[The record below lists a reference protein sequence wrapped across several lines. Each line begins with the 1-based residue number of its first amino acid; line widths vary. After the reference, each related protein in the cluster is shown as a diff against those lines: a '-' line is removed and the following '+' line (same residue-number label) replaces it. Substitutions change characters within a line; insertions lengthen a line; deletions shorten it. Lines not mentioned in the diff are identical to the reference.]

1 MIVAHLDRTRQDEHQ
16 YSQNCKL
23 LTIDRRASTILVMAT
38 ELEILKSQSLTTLL
52 KAEIE
57 RLILTGSFAAGE
69 RINEN
74 ALATR
79 FGVSRGPVR
88 EACRALAELGLVELI
103 PNRGMFIRRI
113 ALREAEQLYD
123 LRAGMFGLAARLL
136 ARSVTDQQ
144 LGDME
149 ALLDR
154 MDAADQA
161 LDDYYPLNLRLHDL
175 IIEFTGNE
183 RLIAAYRQLV
193 KELHLFRA
201 RGLVQG
207 GGLAVSNA
215 EHRAIVAALRARDPL
230 AAFEAAYRHV
240 ENGKSRMLAVLEG

>member
-1 MIVAHLDRTRQDEHQ
+1 
-16 YSQNCKL
+16 
-23 LTIDRRASTILVMAT
+23 MAT
-38 ELEILKSQSLTTLL
+38 ELEILKSHSLTTLL

-57 RLILTGSFAAGE
+57 RLILGGDFAAGE

-74 ALATR
+74 ALAAR

-88 EACRALAELGLVELI
+88 EAFRALAELGLVELV
-103 PNRGMFIRRI
+103 PNRGVFIRRI
-113 ALREAEQLYD
+113 ELREAEELYD
-123 LRAGMFGLAARLL
+123 LRAGLFGLAARLL
-136 ARSVTDQQ
+136 ARIATEEQ
-144 LGDME
+144 LGEME
-149 ALLDR
+149 GLLDR
-154 MDAADQA
+154 MDAAAQA

-175 IIEFTGNE
+175 IIESTGNE
-183 RLIAAYRQLV
+183 RLITAYRQLV

-215 EHRAIVAALRARDPL
+215 EHRDIVVALRARDPL

-240 ENGKSRMLAVLEG
+240 ENGKRRMLAVLEG

>member
-1 MIVAHLDRTRQDEHQ
+1 
-16 YSQNCKL
+16 
-23 LTIDRRASTILVMAT
+23 MAA
-38 ELEILKSQSLTTLL
+38 ELEILKSQSLTSLL

-57 RLILTGSFAAGE
+57 RMILDGSFGAGE

-74 ALATR
+74 ALAAR

-88 EACRALAELGLVELI
+88 EACRALAELGFVELI
-103 PNRGMFIRRI
+103 PNRGVFIRRI
-113 ALREAEQLYD
+113 DRREAEQLYD
-123 LRAGMFGLAARLL
+123 VRAGLTGLTARLL
-136 ARSVTDQQ
+136 AKTITESQ
-144 LGDME
+144 LATLD

-154 MDAADQA
+154 MDETALS
-161 LDDYYPLNLRLHDL
+161 LDDYYPLNLQFHDCMV
-175 IIEFTGNE
+175 EFTSNE

-215 EHRAIVAALRARDPL
+215 EHRDIVAAMRARD
-230 AAFEAAYRHV
+230 AVGAFETAYRHV
-240 ENGKSRMLAVLEG
+240 ESGKARMLAALEG

>member
-1 MIVAHLDRTRQDEHQ
+1 MAAPD
-16 YSQNCKL
+16 CKL
-23 LTIDRRASTILVMAT
+23 LTIDSVPSTIRAMAT

-57 RLILTGSFAAGE
+57 RMILDGSFGAGE

-74 ALATR
+74 ALAAR

-88 EACRALAELGLVELI
+88 EACRALAELGFVELI
-103 PNRGMFIRRI
+103 PNRGVFIRRI
-113 ALREAEQLYD
+113 DRREAEQLYD
-123 LRAGMFGLAARLL
+123 VRAGLTGLAARLL
-136 ARSVTDQQ
+136 AKTVTNEQ
-144 LGDME
+144 LAKLD

-154 MDAADQA
+154 MDAAGLS
-161 LDDYYPLNLRLHDL
+161 LDDYYPLNLQFHDGMV
-175 IIEFTGNE
+175 EFTGNE

-215 EHRAIVAALRARDPL
+215 EHRDMVEAIRARD
-230 AAFEAAYRHV
+230 AVHAFEIAYSHV
-240 ENGKSRMLAVLEG
+240 ENGKARMLAALEG

>member
-1 MIVAHLDRTRQDEHQ
+1 
-16 YSQNCKL
+16 
-23 LTIDRRASTILVMAT
+23 MAT
-38 ELEILKSQSLTTLL
+38 ELEILKSQSLTSLL

-57 RLILTGSFAAGE
+57 GMILDGSFTAGE

-74 ALATR
+74 ALAVR

-103 PNRGMFIRRI
+103 PNRGVFIRRI
-113 ALREAEQLYD
+113 EQREAEQLYD
-123 LRAGMFGLAARLL
+123 VRAGLFGLAARLL
-136 ARSVTDQQ
+136 ARSVTKAQ
-144 LGDME
+144 LAELDS
-149 ALLDR
+149 LLDR
-154 MDAADQA
+154 MDAAAQS
-161 LDDYYPLNLRLHDL
+161 LDDYYPLNLQLHDR

-183 RLIAAYRQLV
+183 RLITAYRQLV

-215 EHRAIVAALRARDPL
+215 EHRDIVEALRARDPL
-230 AAFEAAYRHV
+230 RAFEEAFRHV
-240 ENGKSRMLAVLEG
+240 ECGKGRMVSAVEG

>member
-1 MIVAHLDRTRQDEHQ
+1 
-16 YSQNCKL
+16 
-23 LTIDRRASTILVMAT
+23 MAT

-57 RLILTGSFAAGE
+57 RMILDGSFGAGE

-74 ALATR
+74 ALAAR

-88 EACRALAELGLVELI
+88 EACRALAELGFVELI
-103 PNRGMFIRRI
+103 PNRGVFIRRI
-113 ALREAEQLYD
+113 DRREAEQLYD
-123 LRAGMFGLAARLL
+123 VRAGLTGLAARLL
-136 ARSVTDQQ
+136 AKTVTEAQ
-144 LGDME
+144 LATLDS
-149 ALLDR
+149 LLDR
-154 MDAADQA
+154 MDAAGLS
-161 LDDYYPLNLRLHDL
+161 LDDYYPLNLQFHDGMV
-175 IIEFTGNE
+175 EFTGNE

-215 EHRAIVAALRARDPL
+215 EHRDMVAAIRARDPVR
-230 AAFEAAYRHV
+230 AFEVAYSHV
-240 ENGKSRMLAVLEG
+240 ESGKARMLAALEG

>member
-1 MIVAHLDRTRQDEHQ
+1 
-16 YSQNCKL
+16 
-23 LTIDRRASTILVMAT
+23 MAT
-38 ELEILKSQSLTTLL
+38 ELEILKSHSLTTLL

-57 RLILTGSFAAGE
+57 RLILGGDFAAGE

-74 ALATR
+74 ALAAR

-88 EACRALAELGLVELI
+88 EAFRALAELGLVELV
-103 PNRGMFIRRI
+103 PNRGVFIRRI
-113 ALREAEQLYD
+113 ELREAEELYD
-123 LRAGMFGLAARLL
+123 LRAGLFGLAARLL
-136 ARSVTDQQ
+136 ARIATEEQ
-144 LGDME
+144 LGEME
-149 ALLDR
+149 GLLDR
-154 MDAADQA
+154 MDATAQA

-175 IIEFTGNE
+175 IIESTGNE
-183 RLIAAYRQLV
+183 RLITAYRQLV

-215 EHRAIVAALRARDPL
+215 EHRDIVAALRARDPL

-240 ENGKSRMLAVLEG
+240 ENGKRRMLAVLEG

>member
-1 MIVAHLDRTRQDEHQ
+1 
-16 YSQNCKL
+16 
-23 LTIDRRASTILVMAT
+23 MAT
-38 ELEILKSQSLTTLL
+38 ELEILKSHSLTTLL

-57 RLILTGSFAAGE
+57 RLILGGDFAAGE

-74 ALATR
+74 ALAAR

-88 EACRALAELGLVELI
+88 EAFRALAELGLVELV
-103 PNRGMFIRRI
+103 PNRGVFIRRI
-113 ALREAEQLYD
+113 ELREAEELYD
-123 LRAGMFGLAARLL
+123 LRAGLFGLAARLL
-136 ARSVTDQQ
+136 ARIATEEQ
-144 LGDME
+144 LGEME
-149 ALLDR
+149 GLLDR
-154 MDAADQA
+154 MDETAQA

-175 IIEFTGNE
+175 IIESTGNE
-183 RLIAAYRQLV
+183 RLITAYRQLV

-215 EHRAIVAALRARDPL
+215 EHRDIVAALRARDPL

-240 ENGKSRMLAVLEG
+240 ENGKRRMLAVLEG

>member
-1 MIVAHLDRTRQDEHQ
+1 
-16 YSQNCKL
+16 
-23 LTIDRRASTILVMAT
+23 MAT
-38 ELEILKSQSLTTLL
+38 ELEILKSRSLTSLL
-52 KAEIE
+52 KGEIE
-57 RLILTGSFAAGE
+57 RMILEGGFAAGE

-74 ALATR
+74 ALALR

-103 PNRGMFIRRI
+103 PNRGVFIRRI
-113 ALREAEQLYD
+113 ERREAEALYD
-123 LRAGMFGLAARLL
+123 VRAGLFGLAGRLL
-136 ARSVTDQQ
+136 ARTITEEQ
-144 LGDME
+144 LAE
-149 ALLDR
+149 LERLLDR
-154 MDAADQA
+154 MDAPGHT
-161 LDDYYPLNLRLHDL
+161 LDDYYPLNLRLHDC

-215 EHRAIVAALRARDPL
+215 EHREIVAALRARDPL

-240 ENGKSRMLAVLEG
+240 ESGKRRMLAVLEAR

>member
-1 MIVAHLDRTRQDEHQ
+1 
-16 YSQNCKL
+16 
-23 LTIDRRASTILVMAT
+23 LTIDKRLATIDRMAT

-57 RLILTGSFAAGE
+57 RMILDGDFGAGA

-74 ALATR
+74 ALAAR

-103 PNRGMFIRRI
+103 PNRGVFIRRI
-113 ALREAEQLYD
+113 ERREAKALYD
-123 LRAGMFGLAARLL
+123 VRAGLTGLAARLL
-136 ARSVTDQQ
+136 AKVATEAQ
-144 LGDME
+144 LATLDS
-149 ALLDR
+149 LLDR
-154 MDAADQA
+154 MEAAA
-161 LDDYYPLNLRLHDL
+161 ASFDDYYPLNLQFHDRMV
-175 IIEFTGNE
+175 EYTGND
-183 RLIAAYRQLV
+183 RLMAAYRQLV

-215 EHRAIVAALRARDPL
+215 EHREIIAAVRAREP
-230 AAFEAAYRHV
+230 ARAFEAGYCHV
-240 ENGKSRMLAVLEG
+240 ECGKARMLAALEG

>member
-1 MIVAHLDRTRQDEHQ
+1 
-16 YSQNCKL
+16 
-23 LTIDRRASTILVMAT
+23 MAT

-57 RLILTGSFAAGE
+57 RMILDGSFGAGE

-74 ALATR
+74 ALAAR

-88 EACRALAELGLVELI
+88 EACRALAELGFVELI
-103 PNRGMFIRRI
+103 PNRGVFIRRI
-113 ALREAEQLYD
+113 DRREAEQLYD
-123 LRAGMFGLAARLL
+123 VRAGLTGLAARLL
-136 ARSVTDQQ
+136 AKTVSDAQ
-144 LGDME
+144 LATLD

-154 MDAADQA
+154 MDVAGLS
-161 LDDYYPLNLRLHDL
+161 LDDYYPLNLQFHDGMV
-175 IIEFTGNE
+175 EFTGNE

-215 EHRAIVAALRARDPL
+215 EHRDMVDAIRARDPVR
-230 AAFEAAYRHV
+230 AFEIAYSHV
-240 ENGKSRMLAVLEG
+240 EYGKARMLAALEG

>member
-1 MIVAHLDRTRQDEHQ
+1 
-16 YSQNCKL
+16 
-23 LTIDRRASTILVMAT
+23 MAT

-57 RLILTGSFAAGE
+57 RLILSGSFAAGG

-74 ALATR
+74 ALAAR

-103 PNRGMFIRRI
+103 PNRGVFIRRI
-113 ALREAEQLYD
+113 ERREAEELYD
-123 LRAGMFGLAARLL
+123 LRAGLFGLAARLL
-136 ARSVTDQQ
+136 ARIVTEEQ
-144 LGDME
+144 LVEME

-154 MDAADQA
+154 MDAAAQV

-175 IIEFTGNE
+175 IIGFTGNE
-183 RLIAAYRQLV
+183 RLITAYRQLV

-215 EHRAIVAALRARDPL
+215 EHRDIVAALRARNPL

-240 ENGKSRMLAVLEG
+240 ENGKSRIMAVLEG

>member
-1 MIVAHLDRTRQDEHQ
+1 
-16 YSQNCKL
+16 
-23 LTIDRRASTILVMAT
+23 MAT
-38 ELEILKSQSLTTLL
+38 ELDILKSQSLTSLL

-57 RLILTGSFAAGE
+57 RMILDGSFAAGE

-74 ALATR
+74 ALAVR

-88 EACRALAELGLVELI
+88 EACRALAELGFVEQI
-103 PNRGMFIRRI
+103 PNRGVFIRRI
-113 ALREAEQLYD
+113 DRREAEDLYD
-123 LRAGMFGLAARLL
+123 VRAGLTGLAARLL
-136 ARSVTDQQ
+136 ANIATQSQ
-144 LGDME
+144 LDAFE

-154 MDAADQA
+154 MDAAA
-161 LDDYYPLNLRLHDL
+161 LSLDDYYPLNLQFHDHMV
-175 IIEFTGNE
+175 EFTGNE

-215 EHRAIVAALRARDPL
+215 EHRDMVAAIRARDPVR
-230 AAFEAAYRHV
+230 AFEAAYRHV
-240 ENGKSRMLAVLEG
+240 ECGKIRMIAALEG

>member
-1 MIVAHLDRTRQDEHQ
+1 
-16 YSQNCKL
+16 
-23 LTIDRRASTILVMAT
+23 MAT

-57 RLILTGSFAAGE
+57 RMILDGGFAAGE

-74 ALATR
+74 ALAAR

-88 EACRALAELGLVELI
+88 EACRALAELGFVELI
-103 PNRGMFIRRI
+103 PNRGVFIRRI
-113 ALREAEQLYD
+113 ERREAEELYD
-123 LRAGMFGLAARLL
+123 VRAGLTGLAARLL
-136 ARSVTDQQ
+136 AKVVTEPQ
-144 LGDME
+144 LAVLE

-154 MDAADQA
+154 MDATALS
-161 LDDYYPLNLRLHDL
+161 LDDYYPLNLQFHDRMV
-175 IIEFTGNE
+175 EFTGND
-183 RLIAAYRQLV
+183 RLVAAYRQLV

-215 EHRAIVAALRARDPL
+215 EHRDIIAAVRARDPVR
-230 AAFEAAYRHV
+230 AFEAAFRHV
-240 ENGKSRMLAVLEG
+240 ECGKARMVAAVEN